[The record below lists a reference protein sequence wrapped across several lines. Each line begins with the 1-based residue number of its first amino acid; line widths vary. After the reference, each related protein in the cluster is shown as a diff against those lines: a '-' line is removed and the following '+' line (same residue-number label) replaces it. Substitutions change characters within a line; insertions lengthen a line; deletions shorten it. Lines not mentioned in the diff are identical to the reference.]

1 MDSIVVSVDFYH
13 TPMGHDTP
21 DFKTNLTIYS
31 DGTFQSDGGS
41 DGRFAE
47 RGTLRS
53 WLYEVSPNGT
63 DCLTIHVPSNI
74 AQFYDQAGPQV
85 KGVIEF
91 LEKYLPNI
99 RTTNQDYRY
108 TPGI

>member
-31 DGTFQSDGGS
+31 DGAFQT

-47 RGTLRS
+47 QGTLRS
-53 WLYEVSPNGT
+53 WLYDVSPNGT

-74 AQFYDQAGPQV
+74 AQFYDKAGPQV
-85 KGVIEF
+85 KGVVEF
-91 LEKYLPNI
+91 LEKHLPSK
-99 RTTNQDYRY
+99 RTTNKDYRY
-108 TPGI
+108 TPGV